1 MKKLFISII
10 GILMVLLTSCSEEI
24 VFNVSMEVT
33 PTEVRNGEEIT
44 ISIVKSE
51 DTNVDFKAE
60 VFWEDEKIGEVSK
73 APYQMK
79 YVVDGMEEGFY
90 TINSTIS
97 YGKKKGTMSS
107 SGTLKT
113 SKIIYVTE

>member
-1 MKKLFISII
+1 MKKLFISIV
-10 GILMVLLTSCSEEI
+10 GILMVLLTSCSEKI

-33 PTEVRNGEEIT
+33 PTEVKNGDEIT

-73 APYQMK
+73 APYQLK

-90 TINSTIS
+90 TINSIIS
-97 YGKKKGTMSS
+97 YGKKKGTISS
-107 SGTLKT
+107 SGTFKT